1 MKKRY
6 RNYVGRCQQVLKVVL
21 KATKKNAV
29 QNIRKKS
36 LNKEQVGIG
45 RHTKLTVCNSFA
57 SFLWFKAIW
66 NSTAVMGPFLLMF
79 NYQLLILIP
88 QDVN

>member
-1 MKKRY
+1 MKKHS

-21 KATKKNAV
+21 KGKKNAV
-29 QNIRKKS
+29 QNVRKKG

-66 NSTAVMGPFLLMF
+66 NSTAVIRPFLLMF